1 MITAVIVEG
10 RSQGEAARAY
20 GVSQGWVSRL
30 VARYRA
36 EGQAAFEPRS
46 RRPKTSPT
54 ATSASTVELIVR
66 LRKRLSEQGLD
77 AGPDTIAWHLR
88 QHHQLAVSRATI
100 SRILTAHGL
109 VTPQPKK
116 RPRSSYVRFQAALPN
131 QTWQADF
138 THYRLADAT
147 DAEVL
152 TWLDDHSRYALH
164 VSAHAPVT
172 GPVVLAAFRA
182 AVAAHG
188 TPASTLTDNGMVF
201 TTRLAGGKGG
211 RNALEAELR
220 RLGVAQKNSAP
231 NHPTTCGKVERFQQ
245 TLKKWLAAQPVQP
258 TTITELQALLDQFT
272 TIYNYQRPHRALPH
286 RPTPPNPNGARPK
299 THPATTPEPH
309 THTPDRHHPNDDSG
323 VVTLRVAG
331 RLHHLGV
338 GRTHARTHV
347 LLLVEDLQVRIVN
360 AATGEL
366 LRDLTIDPSRDY
378 QPTGRPPGPQRK
390 RP

>member
-1 MITAVIVEG
+1 VGQPAGGPLPGRGGGGVRAPVTASEDLTH
-10 RSQGEAARAY
+10 RDQRQHRRADRPAAEAAVRARPRRRARHH
-20 GVSQGWVSRL
+20 RL
-30 VARYRA
+30 APAPALSARRV
-36 EGQAAFEPRS
+36 Q
-46 RRPKTSPT
+46 
-54 ATSASTVELIVR
+54 
-66 LRKRLSEQGLD
+66 
-77 AGPDTIAWHLR
+77 
-88 QHHQLAVSRATI
+88 ATI

-188 TPASTLTDNGMVF
+188 VPASTLTDNAMVF

-211 RNALEAELR
+211 RNALEAELG
-220 RLGVAQKNSAP
+220 RLHVAQKNASP

-258 TTITELQALLDQFT
+258 TTLAELQALLDQFT
-272 TIYNYQRPHRALPH
+272 TIYNHQRPHRALPH
-286 RPTPPNPNGARPK
+286 RATPAAAYDTLPK
-299 THPATTPEPH
+299 ALPATSRDHDAH
-309 THTPDRHHPNDDSG
+309 TRVRHDRIDDSG

-347 LLLVEDLQVRIVN
+347 VMLVDDLHVRVVN

-366 LRDLTIDPSRDY
+366 LRELTIDPSRDY

-390 RP
+390 QP

>member
-1 MITAVIVEG
+1 MSKARLVITAVIVEG

-66 LRKRLSEQGLD
+66 LRKLLSEQGLD

-100 SRILTAHGL
+100 SRYLTAHGL
-109 VTPQPKK
+109 LTPQPKK

-147 DAEVL
+147 DAEIL
-152 TWLDDHSRYALH
+152 TWLDDHSRYALD

-188 TPASTLTDNGMVF
+188 VPASTLTDNGMVF

-220 RLGVAQKNSAP
+220 RLHVAQKNSAP
-231 NHPTTCGKVERFQQ
+231 TTPRPAARWSGSSRPSRSGSPPSSSSRPPSPSCRPCSTSSPPSTTTSGHTGPLPTASPRRRLQHPSQSPPGH
-245 TLKKWLAAQPVQP
+245 QPP
-258 TTITELQALLDQFT
+258 PRHPHPHPP
-272 TIYNYQRPHRALPH
+272 RPHR
-286 RPTPPNPNGARPK
+286 RQWRC
-299 THPATTPEPH
+299 HPAHGRPPPTSASGEPTPEP
-309 THTPDRHHPNDDSG
+309 TCSCSSTTSMSASSTP
-323 VVTLRVAG
+323 
-331 RLHHLGV
+331 
-338 GRTHARTHV
+338 
-347 LLLVEDLQVRIVN
+347 
-360 AATGEL
+360 
-366 LRDLTIDPSRDY
+366 
-378 QPTGRPPGPQRK
+378 PPANSSAN
-390 RP
+390 